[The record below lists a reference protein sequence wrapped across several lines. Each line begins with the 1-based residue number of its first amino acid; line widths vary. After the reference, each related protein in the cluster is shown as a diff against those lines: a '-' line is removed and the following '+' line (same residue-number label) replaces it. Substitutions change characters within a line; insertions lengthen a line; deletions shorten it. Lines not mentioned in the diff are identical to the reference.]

1 MHFGVGPNK
10 VYFFEMFGYNNMD
23 YRIPD
28 NYGFQ
33 PIRQK
38 IGEERE
44 LDFVVG
50 TALNVMELKTAIP

>member
-1 MHFGVGPNK
+1 
-10 VYFFEMFGYNNMD
+10 MD